1 MRLTTLGIPILV
13 GLIAAG
19 LNYYV
24 LSQRDEPVKFLR
36 VKERVRAGT
45 TISVEAVDVIELTAP
60 PETLKQMGATVVS
73 ARDKSIVVGRA
84 AIRDLEPN
92 DLVLWRDFVTAR
104 GELKKPSVPVPLEGL
119 TLPDRLLQV
128 GDQIGFV
135 LSRRTPPATPDGPP
149 GEPVLEEIGPFRI
162 SSVSGQTR
170 RPELDSREAVG
181 PGERVITVEMESA
194 PGGKLSPSM
203 EKLLSTRVDPND
215 ARTPRLIAVVLRPQ
229 TPPADAGK

>member
-24 LSQRDEPVKFLR
+24 LNQRDEPVKFLR

-45 TISVEAVDVIELTAP
+45 TLSAEAVDVVELTAP
-60 PETLKQMGATVVS
+60 PEMLKQLGATVVS
-73 ARDKSIVVGRA
+73 ARDKSLVMGRA

-92 DLVLWRDFVTAR
+92 DLILWRDFVSAR

-119 TLPDRLLQV
+119 VLPERLLLV
-128 GDQIGFV
+128 GDQVGFII
-135 LSRRTPPATPDGPP
+135 SRRPPPAMPGDLP
-149 GEPVLEEIGPFRI
+149 GEPILEEIGPFRV
-162 SSVSGQTR
+162 SSVSGQTK
-170 RPELDSREAVG
+170 RPELDSKETLA
-181 PGERVITVEMESA
+181 PGERIITVEMESTN
-194 PGGKLSPSM
+194 GKLSPNM

-215 ARTPRLIAVVLRPQ
+215 VRTPKLIAVVLRPQ
-229 TPPADAGK
+229 PSPADAGK